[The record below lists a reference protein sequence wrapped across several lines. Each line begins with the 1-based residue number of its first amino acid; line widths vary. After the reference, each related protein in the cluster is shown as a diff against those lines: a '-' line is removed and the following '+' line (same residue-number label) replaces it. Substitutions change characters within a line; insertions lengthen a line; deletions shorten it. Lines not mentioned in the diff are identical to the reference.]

1 MDFLVYLLFLFL
13 QGVIPLFPLKFIQFM
28 ARVKGRAFYYIMP
41 IRRSTA
47 LSNLRHAFPEKTD
60 DEIRRIVKLC
70 YINVLTVIAEFFYMR
85 KLSLEKIGEFIKVTN
100 IELMTDKLKL
110 NKGLIM
116 ISAHFGN
123 WEMTAF
129 GVSQM
134 LGIPLNVVVKE
145 QTNRKVDKAI
155 NKLRTAKGNKM
166 IDMRN
171 SLREI
176 LSVLKGNGI
185 VAMLGDQA
193 APKENIK
200 VDFFIKDVPAFEGT
214 AKIAIKTGAAVLFG
228 VSTRDDDGTYSLTLH
243 EIDTAKYKDASDEN
257 VKALTQE
264 HVNMLI
270 KYIEQRP
277 DHWLWF
283 HKRFKNVLINA
294 DE

>member
-1 MDFLVYLLFLFL
+1 
-13 QGVIPLFPLKFIQFM
+13 
-28 ARVKGRAFYYIMP
+28 
-41 IRRSTA
+41 
-47 LSNLRHAFPEKTD
+47 
-60 DEIRRIVKLC
+60 
-70 YINVLTVIAEFFYMR
+70 
-85 KLSLEKIGEFIKVTN
+85 
-100 IELMTDKLKL
+100 
-110 NKGLIM
+110 
-116 ISAHFGN
+116 
-123 WEMTAF
+123 MTAF